1 MLSCRILSA
10 IRGLSFR
17 RYASNEITT
26 KSRIVTGIQPS
37 GTPHIGNYLGFI
49 ENFVRLQETAEY
61 ENFLFLA
68 DYHAIS
74 VGLPTDREQLNRN
87 VREMTACLLACG
99 VNPRKTTLFVQSQ
112 IPEHVELAWILS
124 AVQSIAYLKRL
135 PQYKDK
141 ARRYS
146 DRDVPLGLMCY
157 PVLQAADVLLYK
169 GTHVPVGEDQQQHF
183 NLMTHLADKVNK
195 QISGDPVFPI
205 PKILM
210 SKNARVKSLREPTQK
225 MSKSDVSTWST
236 VFVTNTADEV
246 RAKIRKAVTD
256 STGTIEFA
264 PKERPG
270 VSNLLQILAAFTDQ
284 TDVEKVAEE
293 CRRLDT
299 VGLKDRVAEAVNA
312 RLEPIRE
319 RYSAILSEPEVVDDV
334 LEKGTIEA
342 EKFAIDTMNELK
354 KRIGFYIPRFRS

>member
-1 MLSCRILSA
+1 
-10 IRGLSFR
+10 
-17 RYASNEITT
+17 
-26 KSRIVTGIQPS
+26 
-37 GTPHIGNYLGFI
+37 
-49 ENFVRLQETAEY
+49 
-61 ENFLFLA
+61 
-68 DYHAIS
+68 
-74 VGLPTDREQLNRN
+74 
-87 VREMTACLLACG
+87 MTACLLACG

-141 ARRYS
+141 AR
-146 DRDVPLGLMCY
+146 RDVPLGLMCY